1 MKKVNLIINGVIAI
15 FMVRSAFYIS
25 PTINQFNIWILIGA
39 AIMLILAIQNYILKD
54 KSLPTKQR
62 VLNKSYDIKTP
73 KEYSKMGNLEIDE
86 NLRVEVQALV
96 DNNKAIQAI
105 KLIRERTGLG
115 LKESKEFLELNF
127 KT

>member
-1 MKKVNLIINGVIAI
+1 
-15 FMVRSAFYIS
+15 
-25 PTINQFNIWILIGA
+25 
-39 AIMLILAIQNYILKD
+39 MLILAIQNYILKD